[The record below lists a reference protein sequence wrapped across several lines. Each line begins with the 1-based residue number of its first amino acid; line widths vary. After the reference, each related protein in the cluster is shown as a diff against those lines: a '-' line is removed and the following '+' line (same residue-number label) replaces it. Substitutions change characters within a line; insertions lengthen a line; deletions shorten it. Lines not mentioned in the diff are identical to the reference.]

1 MDFTKIDN
9 RGGQPFYVK
18 ASKDDVVIINPG
30 NGAVTLT
37 KEAAEK
43 ILNFRRMFDYS
54 RLRIVRQKRGASVQP
69 DTIEFNVLNSGEESS
84 EMVIVRYTLPRNS
97 DSPDVAIVRVDPDTA
112 SKKGEL
118 QMSYDVFDVV
128 VREMAKSGIKPKY
141 MELTNI
147 VEVEKLPAETAARN
161 DVVYQYQKKL
171 YKLNADEDELEELT
185 GTIEEVKILPEFSTS
200 AEEDVLYNLGYGY
213 FDQQAQQKFEQGV
226 YTYAATG
233 NLFTLED
240 LKVNRVGKLPAVKK
254 AKENVI
260 YVLTRD
266 DAEAEAEEGS
276 AWKLNQDKT
285 ELVEETRKIVNCTKL
300 PYVKLAVKDA
310 YYIINKGVVK
320 KANTADFTT
329 VGALINV
336 DRKGLP
342 NIGKIQ
348 LNGST
353 VYILKVDQTL
363 ADGTAA
369 KKGDMFIFDV
379 NAKEFIEYDVEDPP
393 EIGFDVVEA
402 TQSEEPAAPEP
413 ASKTKVTVPTLK
425 DVTEDNGTWTATF
438 NDYDESKMNV
448 AGGTATVAGAHS
460 ATFSLKDTDTT
471 EWADGTSGNKV
482 VPWTAQAKTE
492 P

>member
-1 MDFTKIDN
+1 
-9 RGGQPFYVK
+9 
-18 ASKDDVVIINPG
+18 
-30 NGAVTLT
+30 
-37 KEAAEK
+37 
-43 ILNFRRMFDYS
+43 
-54 RLRIVRQKRGASVQP
+54 
-69 DTIEFNVLNSGEESS
+69 
-84 EMVIVRYTLPRNS
+84 
-97 DSPDVAIVRVDPDTA
+97 
-112 SKKGEL
+112 
-118 QMSYDVFDVV
+118 
-128 VREMAKSGIKPKY
+128 

-171 YKLNADEDELEELT
+171 YKLNADEDALEELT

-276 AWKLNQDKT
+276 AWKLNQEKT
-285 ELVEETRKIVNCTKL
+285 EFVEETRKIVNCTKL

-342 NIGKIQ
+342 NVGKIQ

-393 EIGFDVVEA
+393 EIGFDVVEP
-402 TQSEEPAAPEP
+402 EAAPEP
-413 ASKTKVTVPTLK
+413 TPEPVVKTKVAVPTLK
-425 DVTEDNGTWTATF
+425 EVTANDGTWTATF
-438 NDYDESKMNV
+438 NDFDASKMTVTGN
-448 AGGTATVAGAHS
+448 TATTAGQHS
-460 ATFSLKDTDTT
+460 ATFTLKDTDTT
-471 EWADGTSGNKV
+471 EWADSTTAAKS
-482 VPWTAQAKTE
+482 VPWTAQAETPTE